1 MKFLL
6 TSIFLFILTPAFIFT
21 VDGRVSKPDGFIS
34 VFDRVA
40 LETINYKRGVLIES
54 GIPPFF
60 AQMFENKLTYGLR
73 LIFVRVGN
81 SFEAH
86 YLFFGGL
93 GFVGLMPLFYL
104 PLMIAGLLKSS
115 LRFKKIF
122 FALLL
127 AVSVPVGV
135 VFHEYNVFVRLPVV
149 ILYCFLAAKGVFY
162 LFDKK
167 RRFFIFLVFFGFY
180 EFLKFVH
187 DYIYVYPMVIS

>member
-6 TSIFLFILTPAFIFT
+6 TTIFLFILTPAFIFT
-21 VDGRVSKPDGFIS
+21 VNGRVSKPDGFIS
-34 VFDRVA
+34 VSDREA

-54 GIPPFF
+54 GIPFVRL
-60 AQMFENKLTYGLR
+60 FENKLTYGLR
-73 LIFVRVGN
+73 QIFVRMGN

-104 PLMIAGLLKSS
+104 PLMITGLLKST

-122 FALLL
+122 VALFL

-135 VFHEYNVFVRLPVV
+135 VSHEYNVFVRLPVV
-149 ILYCFLAAKGVFY
+149 ILYCFLATKGVFY

-167 RRFFIFLVFFGFY
+167 RRVFIFLVFFGFY

-187 DYIYVYPMVIS
+187 DYIYVYPTVIR